1 MIVGGNNLKKVQV
14 LLSTYN
20 GEKFIKEQLTS
31 LANQTYKNIE
41 ILVRDDGSKDN
52 TVVILDGFKKD
63 FPSIEIIKGENVGVK
78 RSFLDLL
85 SLASEEADYFFF
97 CDQDDF
103 WEKDKISSAVSM
115 MEKEN
120 QAIPIMYFSKLKI
133 VDQKLNLLRE
143 SPDPE
148 MGIGYENAIIQ
159 NIATGCTIGINQ
171 AMVSF
176 VKLDLPNPDKIV
188 MHDAWIYLVAAA
200 FGKIIYEDK
209 GHILYRQHDSNAV
222 GMTTSKFS
230 GIQKRYE
237 HFKVERKTKPYTS
250 QAGEFYTKYENQLDK
265 EKHALLHDFLFS
277 RQNMFQRW
285 SFLRKTNLYRQT
297 AIDTA
302 IYKICYLNNWY

>member
-1 MIVGGNNLKKVQV
+1 MKKVQI

-20 GEKFIKEQLTS
+20 GEKFIKEQLDS
-31 LANQTYKNIE
+31 LVGQEYNEID
-41 ILVRDDGSKDN
+41 ILVRDDGSKDS
-52 TVVILDGFKKD
+52 TVEILDDFKNK
-63 FPSIEIIKGENVGVK
+63 FSNIEIIKGKNIGVK
-78 RSFLDLL
+78 KSFLELIE
-85 SLASEEADYFFF
+85 LASKEVDYFFF

-103 WEKDKISSAVSM
+103 WEKYKVSSAVSM
-115 MEKEN
+115 MEKEDKL
-120 QAIPIMYFSKLKI
+120 IPIMYFSKLKI
-133 VDQKLNLLRE
+133 VDQELNLLRE

-171 AMVSF
+171 AMVRF
-176 VKLDLPNPDKIV
+176 LKLDLPNPDKIV
-188 MHDAWIYLVAAA
+188 MHDAWIYLVASA
-200 FGKIIYEDK
+200 FGKILYDDR

-237 HFKVERKTKPYTS
+237 HFKVERKTKPYSS
-250 QAGEFYTKYENQLDK
+250 QAEEFYNKYYNQLDK
-265 EKHALLHDFLFS
+265 EKQALLHDFLFS
-277 RQNMFQRW
+277 RKNMLQRW

-297 AIDTA
+297 TIDTT